1 MRITKDDLV
10 LFPFKIFAA
19 LDNAIKSKMVRRSDG
34 SFGCTDCDYVTKY
47 NTTCQ
52 NHIES
57 KHLSTSGVSVNIVK
71 KFCPTRNALKSQTTK
86 DHKEKILKSLVDFL
100 LIRSR

>member
-57 KHLSTSGVSVNIVK
+57 KHLSTSGVSVNSVK
-71 KFCPTRNALKSQTTK
+71 SFAQLGMPLNHKLLKTIK
-86 DHKEKILKSLVDFL
+86 K
-100 LIRSR
+100 RSWRV